1 MRTVF
6 RVAADLLREAASRK
20 WFLALGLGITA
31 VLLTLGIAL
40 RMDVV
45 DGALSASKLF
55 GFALGHTI
63 RSAEVA
69 LRPVFMA
76 ATFLTFYG
84 GILFGIVACAD
95 FGPQLLSPGRI
106 EHLLSLPVR
115 RWQLLVGTFLG
126 VIFLAL
132 VASLYGATGLTL
144 ILGVKTGVWTW
155 RPIAAALL
163 CGLGFSAIY
172 AVMLL
177 AALFVRS
184 AALSAAAGL
193 ILFTLGVVAGNR
205 NELSPLFED
214 GFARAAFRAI
224 TAMLPRLS
232 TLAEGAADF
241 AASRPIEVKSFES
254 VLFGVAVWAV
264 AALMLGI
271 YRFEQKDF

>member
-1 MRTVF
+1 MRTVL

-20 WFLALGLGITA
+20 WFLALGLGITLLLV
-31 VLLTLGIAL
+31 VLGFAL
-40 RMDVV
+40 RMEVV
-45 DGALSASKLF
+45 DGALAASKLF

-63 RSAEVA
+63 RSADVA

-76 ATFLTFYG
+76 ATFITFYG

-115 RWQLLVGTFLG
+115 RWQLLIGTFLG
-126 VIFLAL
+126 VMTLAVL
-132 VASLYGATGLTL
+132 GSLYGATGFTL

-155 RPIAAALL
+155 KPIAAALL
-163 CGLGFSAIY
+163 CGLAFSAIY

-177 AALFVRS
+177 AALVVRS

-193 ILFTLGVVAGNR
+193 ILYVLGIIAGNR
-205 NELSPLFED
+205 NEMSPLFEE
-214 GFARAAFRAI
+214 GPARQSFRAV
-224 TAMLPRLS
+224 TAVLPRLS
-232 TLAEGAADF
+232 MLAEGAADF
-241 AASRPIEVKSFES
+241 AAGRPIGVKSFES
-254 VLFGVAVWAV
+254 VLLGVAVWAI
-264 AALMLGI
+264 AALFVSI

>member
-1 MRTVF
+1 MRTVL
-6 RVAADLLREAASRK
+6 RVAGDLLREAASRK

-31 VLLTLGIAL
+31 VLVTLGFAL
-40 RMDVV
+40 RMEVV
-45 DGALSASKLF
+45 DGALAASRLF
-55 GFALGHTI
+55 GFAMGSTI
-63 RSAEVA
+63 RSADVA

-84 GILFGIVACAD
+84 GILFGVVACAD

-115 RWQLLVGTFLG
+115 RWQLLTGTFLG
-126 VIFLAL
+126 VMVLAL
-132 VASLYGATGLTL
+132 AGSLYGATGLTL

-155 RPIAAALL
+155 KPIVAALL

-177 AALFVRS
+177 AALIVRS

-193 ILFTLGVVAGNR
+193 ILFVLGIVAGHR
-205 NELSPLFED
+205 NDLSPLFNE
-214 GFARAAFRAI
+214 GLARESFRGI
-224 TAMLPRLS
+224 TAVLPRLS
-232 TLAEGAADF
+232 TLAEGAAQF
-241 AASRPIEVKSFES
+241 AGSKPIEVKSFES
-254 VLFGVAVWAV
+254 VLVGVGVWAV
-264 AALMLGI
+264 AALMVGI